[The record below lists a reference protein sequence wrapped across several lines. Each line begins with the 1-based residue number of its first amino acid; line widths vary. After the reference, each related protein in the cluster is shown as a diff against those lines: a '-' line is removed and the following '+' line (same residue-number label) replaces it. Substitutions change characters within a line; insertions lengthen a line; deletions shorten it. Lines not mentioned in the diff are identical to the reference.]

1 MMEISQKIVITGI
14 IMANNWDEKG
24 KVIEIALYTNNEEVY
39 ALEDNNL
46 TQELINLLQRKVEI
60 KGKIRIQPD
69 GKKSIAVRNY
79 MVLEE
84 IVDEEMNTHWKE
96 ETMPSYEFL
105 CEKCKNQYTLQLS
118 LAEYEKKKYACPK
131 CKSRKVKQQIT
142 IFQTKTSRK
151 S

>member
-1 MMEISQKIVITGI
+1 
-14 IMANNWDEKG
+14 
-24 KVIEIALYTNNEEVY
+24 
-39 ALEDNNL
+39 
-46 TQELINLLQRKVEI
+46 
-60 KGKIRIQPD
+60 
-69 GKKSIAVRNY
+69 
-79 MVLEE
+79 MVLKEN
-84 IVDEEMNTHWKE
+84 IDEEMNTHWKE

-142 IFQTKTSRK
+142 TFQTQTSRK